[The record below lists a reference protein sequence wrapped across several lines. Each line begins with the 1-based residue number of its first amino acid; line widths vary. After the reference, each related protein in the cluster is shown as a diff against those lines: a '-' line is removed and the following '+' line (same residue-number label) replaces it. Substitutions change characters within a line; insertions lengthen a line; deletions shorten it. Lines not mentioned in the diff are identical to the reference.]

1 MHEHWEWAL
10 GVIAA
15 GTLAA
20 RMLPLW
26 WTRRQLQRSSQLQLP
41 LWLTISGPLMIA
53 AMLGVSLVPAQVTA
67 GTIAATLL
75 AALVTILSWRRSR
88 SLGLPVVAGVLC
100 YGLVIIASTLA
111 ISS

>member
-1 MHEHWEWAL
+1 MNEHWVWAL
-10 GVIAA
+10 GMIAI

-41 LWLTISGPLMIA
+41 LWLTISGPMMIA
-53 AMLGVSLVPAQVTA
+53 AMLGVSLVPAPLTT
-67 GTIAATLL
+67 GTVVATLL
-75 AALVTILSWRRSR
+75 AGLVTVLSWRRSR

-100 YGLVIIASTLA
+100 YGLVIIVAGV
-111 ISS
+111 IG

>member
-1 MHEHWEWAL
+1 MNEHWEWGL

-53 AMLGVSLVPAQVTA
+53 AMLGVSLVPAQLTT
-67 GTIAATLL
+67 GTMIATLL
-75 AALVTILSWRRSR
+75 ASLVTLLSWRRSR

-100 YGLVIIASTLA
+100 YGLVIIVSGLLN
-111 ISS
+111 